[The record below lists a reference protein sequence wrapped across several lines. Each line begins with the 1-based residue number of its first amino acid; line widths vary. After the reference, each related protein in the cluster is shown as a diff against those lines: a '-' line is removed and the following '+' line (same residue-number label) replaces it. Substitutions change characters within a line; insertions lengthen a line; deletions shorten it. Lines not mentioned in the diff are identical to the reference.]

1 LTLDEKLLG
10 TTYENLKKTN
20 GKYVFVEGILTARKK
35 AILTGVL
42 EQLITLQGTRFGSSL
57 NHH

>member
-1 LTLDEKLLG
+1 LDEKLLG

-20 GKYVFVEGILTARKK
+20 GKYVLLKVFLTARKK